1 MRPAL
6 HMHIGRQT
14 RERPAGCK
22 VPALPLLLLMDAAIC
37 SLTLSHF
44 MFTYSATRTS
54 EPCNFVHVDLLKG
67 EAIVD
72 FKSSACY
79 KYTNVSRRAIINLM
93 MQPSMSLGFWV
104 NKNCVQS
111 ERTSYAVC
119 ADMQLA

>member
-1 MRPAL
+1 
-6 HMHIGRQT
+6 
-14 RERPAGCK
+14 
-22 VPALPLLLLMDAAIC
+22 MDAAFVH
-37 SLTLSHF
+37 LLQHF

-54 EPCNFVHVDLLKG
+54 EPCNFVHVDLIKG

-72 FKSSACY
+72 FKTSACY

-111 ERTSYAVC
+111 ERTSYAVV
-119 ADMQLA
+119 ADLTAGLPA

>member
-1 MRPAL
+1 MLMGVRHASAC
-6 HMHIGRQT
+6 T
-14 RERPAGCK
+14 RVR
-22 VPALPLLLLMDAAIC
+22 VPDLALLLHMDAAIVH
-37 SLTLSHF
+37 LLQHF

-54 EPCNFVHVDLLKG
+54 EPCNFVHVDLVKG

-72 FKSSACY
+72 FKTSACY

-111 ERTSYAVC
+111 ERTSYAVV
-119 ADMQLA
+119 ADLTAGLPA